1 MRGSQHASSPAAASV
16 LQMPGG
22 DRRACGFEELIGL
35 NEDWVLVSVLLPW
48 RNACHVSGHMENV
61 DKCLFRASNKWMM
74 AAALRSYSSGLLVGD
89 SEKAAEALTE

>member
-1 MRGSQHASSPAAASV
+1 M
-16 LQMPGG
+16 
-22 DRRACGFEELIGL
+22 CGFEELIGL